1 MQNAMP
7 RVLNLPQMANEGP
20 TTLGATLLASVRKY
34 ADKPAML
41 IHDGSAY
48 KPLSYR
54 ELGLKVRGFCA
65 VLLEA
70 GLAKGDR
77 LAIQAENSPEWAML
91 DWACQCLGVVLVPIY
106 PTLTAEQS
114 QYIVVDSGAKLVVP
128 GSPELA
134 SKTQFSGAPRSL
146 LLRGQPNSLAAAA
159 SLDSMPEDEWAR
171 AISDLKPDD
180 LATIIYTSGT
190 TGNPKGVMLEHR
202 SPVFLNDRVTKTL
215 PVDSQ
220 DTFFSFLPLSHVFER
235 YAGHWLPIS
244 CGATIAYS
252 RGISTLAQDIS
263 AAKPTVVLCVPRFLE
278 AMQDRITDSAQKGSA
293 IKRGL
298 FNLALSQGR
307 RWAKGRF
314 APLRPLLDKVVGAK
328 VRDRMGGRLR
338 FFVSGGAALAP
349 HTFEF
354 YRGLGITILQGY
366 GLTETCAATCLN
378 PPDDNLYQTVGKPID
393 GVEVRIAEDGE
404 ILVRGPS
411 VMRGYHNLPDDT
423 ASAIDPEG
431 WFHTGDIGSFE
442 GSHVRITDRKKDLL
456 ILANGKNV
464 APQPIEN
471 KLKESR
477 LVSEAVLF
485 GDGNEYV
492 YGLIIPNFDHL
503 RADLR
508 LPDSTTPDEIV
519 AREDVVA
526 LIKGEVEVV
535 NRQLAE
541 FEKVR
546 RHAILSVALSVDTGE
561 LTPSM
566 KVRRKVVKE
575 KYAAVLASLERN

>member
-1 MQNAMP
+1 
-7 RVLNLPQMANEGP
+7 
-20 TTLGATLLASVRKY
+20 
-34 ADKPAML
+34 ML
-41 IHDGSAY
+41 IHDGSGY
-48 KPLSYR
+48 QPVSYR
-54 ELGLKVRGFCA
+54 ELGSRVRGYCSA
-65 VLLEA
+65 ILSA
-70 GLAKGDR
+70 GLTKGDR
-77 LAIQAENSPEWAML
+77 LAVQAENCPEWAIL

-106 PTLTAEQS
+106 PSLTPEQS
-114 QYIVVDSGAKLVVP
+114 QYIVGNSGSKLVVA
-128 GSPELA
+128 GSSELA
-134 SKTQFSGAPRSL
+134 SKTQHSASPPSMILKGHPDSI
-146 LLRGQPNSLAAAA
+146 SAAAEM
-159 SLDSMPEDEWAR
+159 DSMPEDEWIRSIAS
-171 AISDLKPDD
+171 INPND

-244 CGATIAYS
+244 CGATIAYA
-252 RGISTLAQDIS
+252 RGISTLAQDIA

-278 AMQDRITDSAQKGSA
+278 AMQDRITDSGQKGSA
-293 IKRGL
+293 VKRGI
-298 FNLALSQGR
+298 FNLAVSQGR
-307 RWAKGRF
+307 SWAKGGI
-314 APLRPLLDKVVGAK
+314 APLRPLLDKLVGAK
-328 VRDRMGGRLR
+328 VRERMGGRLR

-349 HTFEF
+349 HTYEF
-354 YRGLGITILQGY
+354 YRGLGLLILQGY

-378 PPDDNLYQTVGKPID
+378 PPGENRYQTVGMPID

-411 VMRGYHNLPDDT
+411 VMRGYYDLPEDT
-423 ASAIDPEG
+423 KSAIDSEG
-431 WFHTGDIGSFE
+431 WFHTGDIGSFD

-477 LVSEAVLF
+477 YISEAILF

-503 RADLR
+503 RADLK
-508 LPDSTTPDEIV
+508 LGESSTTEEI
-519 AREDVVA
+519 ASREDVVE
-526 LIKGEVEVV
+526 LLKGEINGV
-535 NRQLAE
+535 NRGLADYE
-541 FEKVR
+541 RVKK
-546 RHAILSVALSVDTGE
+546 HAILTAALTVDSGE

-566 KVRRKVVKE
+566 KVRRRVVRE
-575 KYAAVLASLERN
+575 KHAAILTQMERN